1 MTEAVR
7 YFAAQGW
14 RPDDVSDEGLGYDIR
29 FIRGG
34 EERHVEVKGT
44 SGSGAVVQLT
54 HHNEVEHVRGCADA
68 ALFVQ
73 SRVEVSYDDDGNPV
87 ASDGVSK
94 VFDPWVIDDD
104 DLTPLAYSYRLPKR
118 D

>member
-1 MTEAVR
+1 MAEAVR

-29 FIRGG
+29 FILGG

-44 SGSGAVVQLT
+44 SGSGAAVQLT
-54 HHNEVEHVRGCADA
+54 NRYEVEHARGCADA

-73 SRVEVSYDDDGNPV
+73 SRIVVSYDDKGNPV
-87 ASDGVSK
+87 ASGGVSS

-104 DLTPLAYSYRLPKR
+104 DLTPLVYSYRLPKR